1 MGEKDKEKI
10 QTKDLLDGISQ
21 CVLLKLENVP
31 ARQNS
36 SQKVNDP
43 FSCACIRYS
52 YSAKA
57 FMPSPKK
64 VLQLR
69 FGIELPKQ
77 TSPSRE
83 EPKAKEFQ

>member
-1 MGEKDKEKI
+1 MCAPKVRKRPGK
-10 QTKDLLDGISQ
+10 S
-21 CVLLKLENVP
+21 C
-31 ARQNS
+31 QNS
-36 SQKVNDP
+36 SQKVNYP